1 MSDSEDHIDNVPDD
15 AGDDLF
21 GDEDVNDD
29 QPLSEIGEDKISDR
43 DLNSDREDEVAD
55 RHHDDVDGMEDE
67 EPEFRSKTVADTPL
81 YRHRIPK
88 SGDGSVRAVNSSS
101 HL

>member
-29 QPLSEIGEDKISDR
+29 QPLSEIGEDKLSDR

-55 RHHDDVDGMEDE
+55 RHDDEVDGMEDV
-67 EPEFRSKTVADTPL
+67 EPEFRDKTIVDTPL

-88 SGDGSVRAVNSSS
+88 SGDGSVRAVTSRVYM
-101 HL
+101 